1 MTLLDVRPTR
11 RAMLGAAACGL
22 AAMALA
28 PARLLAAAPQAGAP
42 RALVFQGNALVVAAD
57 DLRRSTDG
65 GATSAVLPAA
75 PAGISALAA
84 HAGRPGRILAGLA
97 AGGVSLSEDGGD
109 SWADAAAGLPAAPV
123 RALALA
129 AESPDTIY
137 AAVEGDGLWTSRDAG
152 RSWELSMDRP
162 WLDGAEHDVLALA
175 SVSLDTGMGGIWV
188 YAGTGFGLTRV
199 PDCFCRWQEVRPGN
213 AMDAL
218 VAGDA
223 PPEAKPLPAAEPVR
237 GLAVS
242 PARPGLLHAALPS
255 GIWRSADAG
264 VNWTR
269 ASATDASGIAAHPTD
284 PLHIVAATPG
294 GLVTSRDGGR
304 IWTAPGA

>member
-28 PARLLAAAPQAGAP
+28 PARLRAARPQPGTP
-42 RALVFQGNALVVAAD
+42 RALVFDGDALLATAD
-57 DLRRSTDG
+57 SLRRSTDG
-65 GATSAVLPAA
+65 GATWAALPAA

-84 HAGRPGRILAGLA
+84 HADRRGRIFAGLA
-97 AGGVSLSEDGGD
+97 AGGVSLSEDGGE

-129 AESPDTIY
+129 AESPDTVY
-137 AAVEGDGLWTSRDAG
+137 AAVGGDGLWTSRDAG

-162 WLDGAEHDVLALA
+162 WLDGAERDVLALA

-188 YAGTGFGLTRV
+188 YAGTEIGLMRV

-218 VAGDA
+218 VAGEA
-223 PPEAKPLPAAEPVR
+223 PPEAVPLPAGEPVR
-237 GLAVS
+237 SLAVS
-242 PARPGLLHAALPS
+242 PARPELLHAALPS
-255 GIWRSADAG
+255 GVWRSADAG
-264 VNWTR
+264 VTWGR
-269 ASATDASGIAAHPTD
+269 ASATDVLCIAADPAD

-294 GLVTSRDGGR
+294 GLVTSRDGGLT
-304 IWTAPGA
+304 WTAPGA